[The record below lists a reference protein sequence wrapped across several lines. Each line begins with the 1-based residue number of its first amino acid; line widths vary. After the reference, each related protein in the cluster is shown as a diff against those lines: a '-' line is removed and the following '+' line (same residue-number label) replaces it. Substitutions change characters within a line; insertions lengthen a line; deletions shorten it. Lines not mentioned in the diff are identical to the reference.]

1 MRPERFEAERV
12 HLFGVAYRM
21 LGSRAEAEDVLQEA
35 WLRVADVDE
44 AITSPRAYLT
54 TVVTRLCLD
63 ALGSARARR
72 EQYVGPWLPEPL
84 VELTLEP
91 PPDPIER
98 AESIHLAFLVLLER
112 LSPLERAAFLLREV
126 FELPYAEVARVL
138 EAQEPACRQL
148 VARARAH
155 VDAGRPRFA
164 IEEARAHALFAAFF
178 GACASQDEAA
188 LGALLAEDVR
198 LASDGGGRTRAA
210 LRPIKGRVNVARFLV
225 GLARKQPSAPVWP
238 ARVNGAPGVVIEAGD
253 DAYVLTIS
261 ADARGVNDVWI
272 VSNPDKLTALR
283 AALRAPGASRSP
295 GS

>member
-1 MRPERFEAERV
+1 MRPERFEAERA

-21 LGSRAEAEDVLQEA
+21 LGSRAEAEDVVQEA

-44 AITSPRAYLT
+44 AIASPRAYLT

-72 EQYVGPWLPEPL
+72 EHYVGPWLPEPL
-84 VELTLEP
+84 VELVLDP

-126 FELPYAEVARVL
+126 FELPYAEVARAL
-138 EAQEPACRQL
+138 GAEEPACRQL
-148 VARARAH
+148 VARARGH
-155 VDAGRPRFA
+155 VDAGRPRFT
-164 IEEARAHALFAAFF
+164 IEETRERALFAAFL

-210 LRPIKGRVNVARFLV
+210 LRPIEGRVNVARFLL
-225 GLARKQPSAPVWP
+225 GLTRKHPSAPVWP

-261 ADARGVNDVWI
+261 ADAQSVNDVWI

-283 AALRAPGASRSP
+283 ASLRAPGASRSP